1 MRLKQLAFACGWLL
15 VACLPGCALLAGKSS
30 KPPMTESRQQLYR
43 LPVWKLEGRIAAK
56 MGQEG
61 WNANLVWEHEGGQE
75 RLRIFGPF
83 NQGTVSIIVQSD
95 LVYVNEGNGVVTSS
109 RDPNGWLKSR
119 LGFAVPL
126 RSLRYWV
133 LGLPAPDA
141 EYTPELDAGGGLVGF
156 QQGGW
161 ALSFERFD
169 AIGDKVLPKKM
180 TIRGSE
186 VVLRLVADEW
196 IFKQ

>member
-1 MRLKQLAFACGWLL
+1 MALLCGCLL
-15 VACLPGCALLAGKSS
+15 LSGLPGCALLSGQAT
-30 KPPMTESRQQLYR
+30 KPPLSESQKQLYR
-43 LPVWKLEGRIAAK
+43 LAAWKLEGRIAAK

-61 WNANLVWEHEGGQE
+61 WNANLVWDHDGGQE

-95 LVYVNEGNGVVTSS
+95 LVYVNEGNGVITQS
-109 RDPNGWLKSR
+109 RDPDAWLKNR

-133 LGLPAPDA
+133 LGLPAPDS
-141 EYTPELDAGGGLVGF
+141 EYKAELDVAGGLVGF
-156 QQGGW
+156 EQGGW
-161 ALSFERFD
+161 ALAFERFD
-169 AIGDKVLPKKM
+169 TVGDKVLPKKM

-186 VVLRLVADEW
+186 VVLRLIADEW
-196 IFKQ
+196 VFN